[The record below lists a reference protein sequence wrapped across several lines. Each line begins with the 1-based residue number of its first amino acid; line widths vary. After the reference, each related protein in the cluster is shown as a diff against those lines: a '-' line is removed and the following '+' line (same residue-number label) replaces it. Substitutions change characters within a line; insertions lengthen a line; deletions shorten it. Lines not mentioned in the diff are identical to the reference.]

1 MINKRV
7 MKIVEVLLN
16 QETYIT
22 IDRISE
28 QLSVSNKT
36 IRNDLQLVDEWLKD
50 NQLQLVKKTG
60 IGVRID
66 GPHSQ
71 KLRIL
76 ENVRKRNKSVVEHSP
91 AARKTFIGMQ
101 LAAYDNCRIY
111 ELSEQL
117 YVSRATIHKDLL
129 ALSNDMNIYDITLHR
144 KNNNGIS
151 IEGKEK
157 KIRNF
162 LLDLMLKVGVPL
174 H

>member
-1 MINKRV
+1 MDADEAFAIWYAP
-7 MKIVEVLLN
+7 KIKFFLGR
-16 QETYIT
+16 T
-22 IDRISE
+22 IERSHHKAFKAAPGAADFE
-28 QLSVSNKT
+28 
-36 IRNDLQLVDEWLKD
+36 DLQLVDEWLKD

-144 KNNNGIS
+144 NPGGS
-151 IEGKEK
+151 
-157 KIRNF
+157 RNRY
-162 LLDLMLKVGVPL
+162 KGCHGVS
-174 H
+174 